1 MANRFHADDLTMSLV
16 QQALSRPEDQ
26 RESYLR
32 DACGSNTKRFEEALD
47 YIVWEK
53 RMQGFLLDPLQ
64 ADRKDVCPFAPGE
77 LLINRFRVVR
87 EIAQGGMGIVCEA
100 VDERL
105 KRRVA
110 LKCAKAGYGKQ
121 LPPEVRNASQIA
133 HPNVCK
139 IFEIH
144 TASTVHGEIDF
155 ICMEFL
161 EGETLADRLRC
172 APIPEC
178 DVRIITQQLCA
189 GLAEAHKNRLVHGDL
204 KTNNVI
210 LTTDAE
216 GSLRAVITDFGL
228 ARATDASAAI
238 LGGTPAYMA
247 PELWKGAK
255 PSVGSDIYALGV
267 ILWEIHS
274 GRSPNELGVTSSTLR
289 SGEMTSWKPPHGRG
303 RWNRVIAR
311 CLHPDPNCRFTN
323 ATEVLQALGP
333 SQARKRL
340 LPAGIAILLAAGSAI
355 ITYERLAFPV
365 ETVRLA
371 VVPFSA
377 APDVASVSGTLLRD
391 TANRLAGLKGTPHT
405 RFKVISL
412 DDLIRNHVKT
422 PDEARVLASATH
434 ALTVTFERQG
444 ETVVVNG
451 FLMDVRSGA
460 ELRKWTAR
468 YKPAEIRFAPAALA
482 GLVTE
487 ALHLPPPSTSVLINA
502 RARPDYQKGLSCLRS
517 DKSIDAALAFMS
529 NAVAADPSSALAYA
543 GLAEAQW
550 AEYHVNND
558 RKWFIPAAESARLAE
573 YRNPD
578 LAEVHRIVGLIDAT
592 NGLFEAAKVEY
603 GRAIELDPNNSDGYR
618 RLGMAYRLTNRPNDA
633 VAAFQKAV
641 QVQPGDFRPH
651 LDLGTLYF
659 YRPDYGQAIKHYRK
673 AIEVAPGEPKPRFNL
688 ANLYINRGFYSEAER
703 EIREAIRLYE
713 TPASLATLGLDLL
726 YQRRESEAIPILVRA
741 AKLGPESALT
751 LLHLGICYRRTHQP
765 LAAYRTNRLG
775 LQAAEMEMT
784 KDPSDGLARSHLAY
798 LCASLGQPGRAKSE
812 IDQALRSPPD
822 NADTRFM
829 AVLTYEAIHLRDR
842 ALAVLAESQKA
853 TVEDVGRW
861 PDVADLQKDSRY
873 LELRKVHGLK

>member
-1 MANRFHADDLTMSLV
+1 MPNKFQADDATMSLV
-16 QQALSRPEDQ
+16 EEALSRPEDQ
-26 RESYLR
+26 REAYLR
-32 DACGSNTKRFEEALD
+32 NACGSNTKRFEEALN

-64 ADRKDVCPFAPGE
+64 TSHKDVCPFEPGQ

-100 VDERL
+100 IDERL

-144 TASTVHGEIDF
+144 TASTIHGEIDF
-155 ICMEFL
+155 ISMEFL
-161 EGETLADRLRC
+161 EGETLADRLRR

-178 DVRIITQQLCA
+178 DARTIAQQLCG
-189 GLAEAHKNRLVHGDL
+189 GLAEAHRNRLVHGDL

-210 LTTDAE
+210 LTADAE

-255 PSVGSDIYALGV
+255 PSIASDIYALGV

-274 GRSPNELGVTSSTLR
+274 GCSPRELGVTSSTLS
-289 SGEMTSWKPPHGRG
+289 SGEMTSWKPPTGRN

-311 CLHPDPNCRFTN
+311 CLHPDPNCRFQT
-323 ATEVLQALGP
+323 ATEVLQDLGP
-333 SQARKRL
+333 SHAGKR
-340 LPAGIAILLAAGSAI
+340 LLAAGIALLLATSSAI
-355 ITYERLAFPV
+355 ITYRHVTAPV

-371 VVPFSA
+371 MVPVSA
-377 APDVASVSGTLLRD
+377 APNFSSVSETLLHE
-391 TANRLAGLKGTPHT
+391 TANRLARLKGNPHT
-405 RFKVISL
+405 RFKFISL
-412 DDLIRNHVKT
+412 DDLIRDRVKT
-422 PDEARVLASATH
+422 PEEARVLAAATH
-434 ALTVTFERQG
+434 TLTVTLERQG

-451 FLMDVRSGA
+451 FLTDVRSGA

-468 YKPAEIRFAPAALA
+468 YKPSEISYAPAALA
-482 GLVTE
+482 GVVTE
-487 ALHLPPPSTSVLINA
+487 AVHLSPLYTNALISA
-502 RARPDYQKGLSCLRS
+502 KAKQDYQKGLSCLRS
-517 DKSIDAALAFMS
+517 DKSIDAAITFMS
-529 NAVAADPSSALAYA
+529 SAVASDPSSPLAYA

-550 AEYHVNND
+550 AKYHDNND
-558 RKWFIPAAESARLAE
+558 GKWLNQATESARLAD

-578 LAEVHRIVGLIDAT
+578 LPEVHRIEGELKQT
-592 NGLFEAAKVEY
+592 NGACEEAKVEY
-603 GRAIELDPNNSDGYR
+603 QRAIELEPNNSDGYR
-618 RLGMAYRLTNRPNDA
+618 RLGSAYRVTNQFNEA
-633 VAAFQKAV
+633 LAAFKKAV
-641 QVQPGDFRPH
+641 QVQPYYFRPY
-651 LDLGTLYF
+651 LDLGGFYF
-659 YRPDYGQAIKHYRK
+659 YRGDYGEAIKHFRK
-673 AIEVAPGEPKPRFNL
+673 AIEIAPHEPRPHFNL

-703 EIREAIRLYE
+703 EIRDAIRLRE
-713 TPASLATLGLDLL
+713 TAASLETLGLDLL
-726 YQRRESEAIPILVRA
+726 YERKEQDAIPVLMRA
-741 AKLGPESALT
+741 AKLAPEHELPWRT
-751 LLHLGICYRRTHQP
+751 LGICYRRTHRP
-765 LAAYRTNRLG
+765 GAAYRANRIG
-775 LQAAEMEMT
+775 LQTAEAEVT
-784 KDPSDGLARSHLAY
+784 KNPSDGWARSHLAY
-798 LCASLGQPGRAKSE
+798 LCAYLGQPGRAKSE
-812 IDQALRSPPD
+812 IDQALRSTPD

-842 ALAVLAESQKA
+842 ALAVLAESKKA

-873 LELRKVHGLK
+873 MELRKVHGLK